1 MAAVKDH
8 LEIIT
13 LLLDNSGNPSITNKE
28 GQTPMDICHDPQVKT
43 ALQHWFL
50 HPNENDQQ
58 GDAEYLNESDEDE

>member
-8 LEIIT
+8 LGIVT
-13 LLLDNSGNPSITNKE
+13 LLLDNRGNPAIANKE

-50 HPNENDQQ
+50 HPNESDRQV
-58 GDAEYLNESDEDE
+58 DAEYLDDSDEEA